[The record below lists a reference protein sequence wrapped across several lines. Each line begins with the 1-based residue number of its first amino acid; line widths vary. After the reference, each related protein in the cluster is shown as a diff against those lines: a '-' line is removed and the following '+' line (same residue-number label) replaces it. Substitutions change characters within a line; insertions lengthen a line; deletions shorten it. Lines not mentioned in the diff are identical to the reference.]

1 LTACLRTMTIKYQ
14 VVLDISMAE
23 LVAIITAGSL
33 DETDIQ
39 NAMLKAGLD
48 ALKKYGLQLEPRT
61 VPVEIPVVD
70 HLEKSPTENEPLT
83 SRGTS

>member
-1 LTACLRTMTIKYQ
+1 MTIKYQ

-39 NAMLKAGLD
+39 SAMLKAGQD
-48 ALKKYGLQLEPRT
+48 ALKSMG
-61 VPVEIPVVD
+61 
-70 HLEKSPTENEPLT
+70 SSW
-83 SRGTS
+83 SRARRRSRS